1 MPKAPYDK
9 QGMYFHSLVKQ
20 AGWSQTK
27 VNNLLVKR
35 FAATHWNALSVD
47 QRRAA
52 INMMR
57 SYANKNRDNVG
68 KKIRQSIMA
77 MVARHGHTVEWLHE
91 MMVTWGYGD
100 SLRKLSMPELIEC
113 GKAVTKALEPQKISN
128 TEKSR
133 GEQRKA
139 EGYNKEEKSKRGK
152 EINTKGAEG

>member
-1 MPKAPYDK
+1 MPKAEYDK

-35 FAATHWNALSVD
+35 FAATHWNALTGD

-52 INMMR
+52 ITMMR

-77 MVARHGHTVEWLHE
+77 MVARHGHNVEWLQE
-91 MMVTWGYGD
+91 LMEPWGYGD

-128 TEKSR
+128 TEEK
-133 GEQRKA
+133 QRKA
-139 EGYNKEEKSKRGK
+139 EKSRGTN
-152 EINTKGAEG
+152 E